1 MMAEVSLL
9 RLYLLRAMYLI
20 VVVGLGLVIWPGVV
34 QHSGP
39 WDLMK
44 SVVQCML
51 CAFSLMC
58 LIGLRYPLLMIP
70 ALLWELVWKTMWL
83 LVVALPSW
91 KSGQMDARMMGTVTD
106 CIPVILIVFIMPW
119 KYVYHH
125 YVLKA
130 ADRFR

>member
-1 MMAEVSLL
+1 MADVSLL

-20 VVVGLGLVIWPGVV
+20 VVVGLGLVIWPGIIM
-34 QHSGP
+34 HSGK

-44 SVVQCML
+44 SVTQCML
-51 CAFSLMC
+51 GAFSIMC

-83 LVVALPSW
+83 LIVALPSW
-91 KSGQMDARMMGTVTD
+91 QSGQMDERMMGTVTD

-119 KYVYHH
+119 KYVYQH